1 MLPTLSRVWIF
12 FGGLLGAVAVAAG
25 AYGRHGVLE
34 PAGREMFAIAV
45 DYQLWHALAL
55 LAVAWLGGRLVGA
68 SRLMAHVAGAAFL
81 LGVILFSGT
90 LYLFGLTGVVPLE
103 GAAPAGG
110 FMMIGGWIALALAGI
125 LGRTR

>member
-12 FGGLLGAVAVAAG
+12 FGGVLGALGVAAG

-45 DYQLWHALAL
+45 EYQLWHALAL
-55 LAVAWLGGRLVGA
+55 LAAAWLGGRFVGA
-68 SRLMAHVAGAAFL
+68 SAVLAHVAGLTFL
-81 LGVILFSGT
+81 LGIILFSGT
-90 LYLFGLTGVVPLE
+90 LYFFGLTGVVPLE

-110 FMMIGGWIALALAGI
+110 FLMIAGWIALALSGI

>member
-12 FGGLLGAVAVAAG
+12 FGGLLGAVGVAAG

-55 LAVAWLGGRLVGA
+55 LAAAWLGGRLVGT
-68 SRLMAHVAGAAFL
+68 SGFLAHVAGAAFL

-90 LYLFGLTGVVPLE
+90 LYLFGLTGVVPLR
-103 GAAPAGG
+103 GAAPVGG
-110 FMMIGGWIALALAGI
+110 FLMIGGWIALALAGI